1 MDQVD
6 ARRRIK
12 TAIAQ
17 RREDFIL
24 SDLIRTPSGY
34 AMKFRQSIVD
44 ILRTGISEDV
54 VADDAKLGALLNE
67 VRRDLQGLI
76 GEWRTTHLRRG
87 WSSVF
92 SASPAA
98 CCVAPARVEHH
109 AQDAVGSRTQ
119 LYAPALAV
127 VSSSPPLPL
136 SARVDAAGVSLDGVG
151 LLTPGRDVLAAG

>member
-87 WSSVF
+87 
-92 SASPAA
+92 
-98 CCVAPARVEHH
+98 
-109 AQDAVGSRTQ
+109 
-119 LYAPALAV
+119 
-127 VSSSPPLPL
+127 
-136 SARVDAAGVSLDGVG
+136 
-151 LLTPGRDVLAAG
+151 